1 MQSMN
6 PNAPAPASAEDE
18 GVPVSTKIRER
29 LKAARQRYHA
39 NDNIASFIQ
48 PGELEQLLDEVTAK
62 MQGVLESL
70 VIDTEDDHNTPSTA
84 RRVAKM
90 YVNEV
95 FKGRYAAAPAITEF
109 PNAERLNELMIVGPI
124 TVRSACS
131 HHFCPVMGKLWIGVM
146 PNERTNVIGLSK
158 YARLAEWVM
167 GRPQIQEEA
176 VVQLANLIQQKTRPD
191 GLALVM
197 QATHF
202 CMAWRGVKDVD
213 SKMINSVMRGVFLTQ
228 PNLRREFLSL
238 SRAAEPASSTIASI
252 CQHSQPRNAERGIT
266 GVLVCGDGVF
276 MQAIE
281 GGRAA
286 VNSLYGEILRD
297 ARHRDVVLLRYEEI
311 TERRFAGWTMGVVDT
326 RRINPAILLK
336 YSERAALDPYALP
349 GQASLALLEE
359 LVATASIGRA

>member
-6 PNAPAPASAEDE
+6 PNAPAPASAGDE

-70 VIDTEDDHNTPSTA
+70 VIDTEGDHNTASTA

-176 VVQLANLIQQKTRPD
+176 VVQLADLIQQKTRPD

-238 SRAAEPASSTIASI
+238 I
-252 CQHSQPRNAERGIT
+252 PR
-266 GVLVCGDGVF
+266 D
-276 MQAIE
+276 
-281 GGRAA
+281 
-286 VNSLYGEILRD
+286 
-297 ARHRDVVLLRYEEI
+297 
-311 TERRFAGWTMGVVDT
+311 
-326 RRINPAILLK
+326 
-336 YSERAALDPYALP
+336 
-349 GQASLALLEE
+349 
-359 LVATASIGRA
+359 